1 VNRPTGIDTGASLG
15 GQWTA
20 PGLWRRRAEE
30 ADTAVV
36 ESDEPNPED
45 LTEEEEAALW
55 FWRSWKTSGAP
66 SPENLASL
74 KSWERE
80 IVRRVFAD
88 DRLPAFAPRRL
99 AVR

>member
-1 VNRPTGIDTGASLG
+1 MDGTWTFGGAEPSKRIPPL
-15 GQWTA
+15 
-20 PGLWRRRAEE
+20 
-30 ADTAVV
+30 V

-45 LTEEEEAALW
+45 LTEEEDALW

-88 DRLPAFAPRRL
+88 D
-99 AVR
+99 